1 MNSKEYVKS
10 HDFGYG
16 KSPEIQEINK
26 LKLRN
31 ENDLKVY
38 IEDTLCSQ
46 IKCKYN
52 NQILIV
58 NKTKY
63 RINIEIC

>member
-16 KSPEIQEINK
+16 RSPEIQEINK
-26 LKLRN
+26 LNLRN

-38 IEDTLCSQ
+38 IEDALCS
-46 IKCKYN
+46 
-52 NQILIV
+52 
-58 NKTKY
+58 
-63 RINIEIC
+63 